1 MPSLPWSTLQGK
13 HSLSRLDQR
22 EEMRLGLWFS
32 NYKYPEKDQKTL
44 PVLLQSRGK
53 MATAEEL
60 LRSHVSCLRTEDRF
74 YSFLQ
79 PSQANPSYLEFVQE
93 ESEFYPEGIRKHYR
107 FNIWDRMSLY
117 CFQMFLFK
125 LFSLHC
131 GQLISPHIV
140 QRRREFHTPISFIK
154 PLLKLYQFRNTVC
167 QLYFILCFKHAHH
180 KCGLR
185 QVL

>member
-74 YSFLQ
+74 YSFL
-79 PSQANPSYLEFVQE
+79 
-93 ESEFYPEGIRKHYR
+93 
-107 FNIWDRMSLY
+107 
-117 CFQMFLFK
+117 
-125 LFSLHC
+125 
-131 GQLISPHIV
+131 
-140 QRRREFHTPISFIK
+140 
-154 PLLKLYQFRNTVC
+154 
-167 QLYFILCFKHAHH
+167 
-180 KCGLR
+180 
-185 QVL
+185 